1 MPTPGAFV
9 NERRLESQEL
19 AQARALDPSLYVDAN
34 IAALDR
40 EAVFARSW
48 HLAGHVGQIDA
59 PGDFLVAD
67 TALAPLLIVRDSQG
81 ELRAFHNVCRHRAGP
96 LALCDGKGAK
106 ALRCLYHGWTYTL
119 EGLLRSAPEMAP
131 LAAYGLEDTRLHAC
145 RVAVW
150 QGLIFAADVG
160 APDFDA
166 YRARWDAPL
175 RSLSPAHYQFHAR
188 HHYDIDCHWKV
199 YCDNYL
205 EGYHVPH
212 IHPGLNSV
220 LDYRQYQ
227 TETGPWFSY
236 QYSPLAS
243 ADALYGSG
251 DALYYF
257 IYPNTMLNL
266 LPGRLQVNRV
276 VPLGASRCRV
286 YFEYFYAPD
295 GSEEGLARRAADHDF
310 SHQVQ
315 LEDVDICQHVQRGL
329 ASGVYL
335 PGRLNPLRENAVHHF
350 HELLRAAYRKNNG
363 DGQK

>member
-1 MPTPGAFV
+1 MVSPQHLQA
-9 NERRLESQEL
+9 QEL
-19 AQARALDPSLYVDAN
+19 AQARALDPSLYVDAG
-34 IAALDR
+34 IATLDR
-40 EAVFARSW
+40 EAVFSRSW
-48 HLAGHVGQIDA
+48 HLVGHVSQIPA

-67 TALAPLLIVRDSQG
+67 TALAPLLIVRDSLG

-106 ALRCLYHGWTYTL
+106 ALRCLYHGWTYSL

-131 LAAYGLEDTRLHAC
+131 LAAYGLEDTRLYAC
-145 RVAVW
+145 RVALW
-150 QGLIFAADVG
+150 HGLIFVADHD
-160 APDFDA
+160 APEFELYSA
-166 YRARWDAPL
+166 GWDTPL
-175 RSLSPAHYQFHAR
+175 RSLSPLNYQFHAR
-188 HHYDIDCHWKV
+188 HHYDIDCHWKI

-227 TETGPWFSY
+227 TETGPWFSF

-243 ADALYGSG
+243 EDALYGNG

-266 LPGRLQVNRV
+266 LPGRLQINRV
-276 VPLGASRCRV
+276 IPLAPARCRV

-295 GSEEGLARRAADHDF
+295 ERADAEARRRADHEF

-315 LEDVDICQHVQRGL
+315 LEDLHICQHVQHGL
-329 ASGVYL
+329 ASGAYQA
-335 PGRLNPLRENAVHHF
+335 GRLNPLRENALHHF
-350 HELLRAAYRKNNG
+350 HELLRAAYRQHFEAK
-363 DGQK
+363 